1 MRIYRKR
8 VPQVR
13 HCVHCGDAF
22 ESAHKSRIYCGNSC
36 STLAYYARKAQ
47 ASPPL
52 VTAALSA
59 VPLGTLPAA
68 ATTESPT
75 PPAVTLA
82 LNAQNLA
89 LFTAGP
95 LLADGIKQAIQFV
108 GKLLAPVPQAGP
120 STWLPALFR
129 LVKQPLVTFQHVEWD
144 EPRFFVPVQW
154 QGAVFY
160 YRAAQDLLFW
170 QAPDGQ
176 CYQLTQQ
183 AHFEEILRQLQLQ
196 RIVQQV
202 VPTYAATALTRG
214 LPLPPSPLKDL
225 G

>member
-1 MRIYRKR
+1 MRTYRKR

-47 ASPPL
+47 ASPLPP
-52 VTAALSA
+52 TAATRA
-59 VPLGTLPAA
+59 AALGAPAA
-68 ATTESPT
+68 AVPTEPAA

-95 LLADGIKQAIQFV
+95 LLADGLKQAIQFV
-108 GKLLAPVPQAGP
+108 GKLLAPAPQAGP
-120 STWLPALFR
+120 STWLPALFK

-144 EPRFFVPVQW
+144 EPRFFVPVEW
-154 QGAVFY
+154 RGTVFY

-176 CYQLTQQ
+176 FHQLTQQ
-183 AHFEEILRQLQLQ
+183 AQFQAILNQLQVQKL
-196 RIVQQV
+196 VQQA
-202 VPTYAATALTRG
+202 VPTYSAASLTRG
-214 LPLPPSPLKDL
+214 LALPSSPLKDL

>member
-1 MRIYRKR
+1 MRTYRKR

-13 HCVHCGDAF
+13 HCVHCGNTF

-47 ASPPL
+47 AGPL
-52 VTAALSA
+52 PTTASTSAATLGTPAA
-59 VPLGTLPAA
+59 VPTEVAA
-68 ATTESPT
+68 

-95 LLADGIKQAIQFV
+95 LLADGLKQAIQFV
-108 GKLLAPVPQAGP
+108 GKLLAPTPQAGP

-129 LVKQPLVTFQHVEWD
+129 LVKQPLVTFQHVDWD
-144 EPRFFVPVQW
+144 EPRFFVPVEW
-154 QGAVFY
+154 RGTVFY

-170 QAPDGQ
+170 LAPDEQ
-176 CYQLTQQ
+176 FHQLTQQ
-183 AHFEEILRQLQLQ
+183 AQFQAILNQVQVQKL
-196 RIVQQV
+196 VQQA
-202 VPTYAATALTRG
+202 VPTYSAASLTRG
-214 LPLPPSPLKDL
+214 LTLPPSPLKDL

>member
-1 MRIYRKR
+1 MRTYRKR
-8 VPQVR
+8 LPQVR

-47 ASPPL
+47 ASPLPKTATAL
-52 VTAALSA
+52 GAPATAA
-59 VPLGTLPAA
+59 PTEPAA
-68 ATTESPT
+68 

-95 LLADGIKQAIQFV
+95 LLADGLKQAIQFV
-108 GKLLAPVPQAGP
+108 GKLLAPTPQAGP

-129 LVKQPLVTFQHVEWD
+129 LVKEPLVTFQHVEWD
-144 EPRFFVPVQW
+144 EPRFFVPVEW
-154 QGAVFY
+154 RGTVFY
-160 YRAAQDLLFW
+160 YRLAQDLLFW

-183 AHFEEILRQLQLQ
+183 AQFQAILNQLQLQ
-196 RIVQQV
+196 KLVQQA
-202 VPTYAATALTRG
+202 VPTYNAASLTRD

>member
-1 MRIYRKR
+1 MRTYRKR

-47 ASPPL
+47 ASTLPT
-52 VTAALSA
+52 TAATRA
-59 VPLGTLPAA
+59 AALGAPAA
-68 ATTESPT
+68 AAPTEPAA

-95 LLADGIKQAIQFV
+95 LLADGLKQAIQFV
-108 GKLLAPVPQAGP
+108 GKLLAPTPQAGP
-120 STWLPALFR
+120 STWLPALFK

-144 EPRFFVPVQW
+144 EPRFFVPVEW
-154 QGAVFY
+154 RGTVFY
-160 YRAAQDLLFW
+160 YR
-170 QAPDGQ
+170 
-176 CYQLTQQ
+176 
-183 AHFEEILRQLQLQ
+183 
-196 RIVQQV
+196 
-202 VPTYAATALTRG
+202 
-214 LPLPPSPLKDL
+214 
-225 G
+225 